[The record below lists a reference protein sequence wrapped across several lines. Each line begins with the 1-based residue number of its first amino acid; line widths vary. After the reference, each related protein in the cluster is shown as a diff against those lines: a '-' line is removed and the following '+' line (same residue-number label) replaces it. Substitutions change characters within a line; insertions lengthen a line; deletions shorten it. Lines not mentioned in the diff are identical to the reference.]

1 MTSSYVRKLAGGERH
16 AYTLH
21 REGVAPRHGQSVAL
35 MDSGMQIATRSLLLE
50 DRIPP
55 AVYVEINAKKAA
67 GYSSAGPVPDAV
79 EWAKPLGRELEE

>member
-1 MTSSYVRKLAGGERH
+1 MTSSYVRKLAEGEHH

-21 REGVAPRHGQSVAL
+21 TEGVAPRYGQSVAI
-35 MDSGMQIATRSLLLE
+35 MDAGMQIATRIPLPE

-55 AVYVEINAKKAA
+55 AAYVEINAKKAA

-79 EWAKPLGRELEE
+79 EWAKPLGHELEG

>member
-21 REGVAPRHGQSVAL
+21 RAGVAPRHGQSVAI
-35 MDSGMQIATRSLLLE
+35 MDSGMQIAIRIPLPE

-55 AVYVEINAKKAA
+55 EAYVEIKAQKAA
-67 GYSSAGPVPDAV
+67 AYDSAGPVPDAV
-79 EWAKPLGRELEE
+79 AWAKPLGRELEG